1 MSGRAIVRTKL
12 GSNSL
17 KFRTLGLGELLES
30 GIAIPGL
37 AYTQDAFCLCLVNTD
52 CLRPIPERSVNL
64 TLNQLHLCTADAC
77 PQTIRI
83 DLQFLVELVCSLLDP
98 SCSQ

>member
-17 KFRTLGLGELLES
+17 KFRALGLGELLES
-30 GIAIPGL
+30 GSAIPGL
-37 AYTQDAFCLCLVNTD
+37 AYTQDAFCLCLVNSD
-52 CLRPIPERSVNL
+52 CLRPIPERFVNL
-64 TLNQLHLCTADAC
+64 TLNQFHLCTADAR
-77 PQTIRI
+77 PQTVTI
-83 DLQFLVELVCSLLDP
+83 DSQLLVELVCSLLEP